1 MWSADDSEES
11 GVHSP
16 QTFQDI
22 SGSPSVPGHPEM
34 EMDRQCGVAL
44 HPETPR
50 HHLAL
55 SVSNFTHTG
64 ERSAVGQ
71 TGHQCWGSRDWPNH
85 SPQGCQN
92 LVRKTSIERAE
103 MAEARTGN
111 LWASWLRTR
120 WHTQRRM
127 NPGNA
132 ES

>member
-11 GVHSP
+11 GVHNP
-16 QTFQDI
+16 QIFQDI

-64 ERSAVGQ
+64 ERSTVGQ

-92 LVRKTSIERAE
+92 LVRKTSIERDRDGRGQDRKPLGILTEDTVAHPE
-103 MAEARTGN
+103 EN
-111 LWASWLRTR
+111 ESWKC
-120 WHTQRRM
+120 
-127 NPGNA
+127 
-132 ES
+132 